1 MKRQLGEIGT
11 TYVVRAADGVI
22 KIGFTRLGLDGVRA
36 RMTIHRKMERRRG
49 FGLPILL
56 ATLPSTVDFDR
67 QITDR
72 LWRHRSDRG
81 SEWFR
86 PMVEV
91 LSVTDRLLEAA
102 KSGVL
107 PPIYSPGE
115 HELLAQDERIA
126 TRLVEAMAQQYRT
139 RDESAAF
146 DEGYRKGLREGV
158 KMSENKEKSYRM
170 TMLGAVE
177 VTDPIPSTPADL
189 PAGGMSVEELDV
201 IARIL
206 PQLAV
211 IARVLPQPATA
222 VGIATVAFFHAKMR
236 LSTAEKAAKEADH
249 ASTQADKERVAASRA
264 VDEAHRALEIAL
276 NAAARP

>member
-49 FGLPILL
+49 FGPPILL

-126 TRLVEAMAQQYRT
+126 TRLVEALAQQYRT

-177 VTDPIPSTPADL
+177 AADPIPSTPVDL

-201 IARIL
+201 IARVL
-206 PQLAV
+206 PQLA
-211 IARVLPQPATA
+211 AAGP

-236 LSTAEKAAKEADH
+236 LLTAEKAAKEADH

-264 VDEAHRALEIAL
+264 VDEADRALEIAL
-276 NAAARP
+276 NAAARL